1 MDNTRKW
8 LESVNKEE
16 KEEKEKEMEK
26 EKKKKKK
33 KKKAE
38 KSKKNKK
45 TEVVRPKPGEDTVL
59 LDQNQMKHASLPMG
73 AVEIG
78 TIAETESYDEEDDE
92 TNGDDE
98 NDSDMNMEEDEL
110 KLLYDVDSQ
119 SEGDTGG
126 FIGPINLID
135 DPIPDVMI
143 KVRE

>member
-1 MDNTRKW
+1 MTVPEPPEGWMDNTRKW

-16 KEEKEKEMEK
+16 KEKEIEK
-26 EKKKKKK
+26 EKKVKKK

-92 TNGDDE
+92 TNGG
-98 NDSDMNMEEDEL
+98 MY
-110 KLLYDVDSQ
+110 KLLSKNVNYSGVQ
-119 SEGDTGG
+119 LR
-126 FIGPINLID
+126 I
-135 DPIPDVMI
+135 I
-143 KVRE
+143 KSFFM

>member
-1 MDNTRKW
+1 MTVPEPPEGWMDNTRKW

-16 KEEKEKEMEK
+16 KEKEIEK
-26 EKKKKKK
+26 EKKVKKK

-45 TEVVRPKPGEDTVL
+45 TEVVRPKAGEDTVL

-92 TNGDDE
+92 TNGGMYQLFSK
-98 NDSDMNMEEDEL
+98 NVN
-110 KLLYDVDSQ
+110 
-119 SEGDTGG
+119 
-126 FIGPINLID
+126 
-135 DPIPDVMI
+135 
-143 KVRE
+143 